1 MKYILCQPA
10 IQRFEWELEVC
21 LTRLKKLGI
30 QDITLLFAQGDP
42 AIPSRLKDKYQVE
55 VHVYKDGRADKHY
68 IPSIKPYL
76 WMRYLEENRI
86 REKETYFYLDCDV
99 LLRAIPEVTPTKN
112 TWYASDCTSYIGI
125 DYIDSKGPDLLKEM
139 CEVVGIDESL
149 IRAYKPIGGAQWV
162 IKNPSYN
169 YWAKVYVD
177 SINLYNFLS
186 KVESYYV
193 KKNGPGYNPI
203 QKWTAEM
210 WAQLWNV
217 YHFGID
223 VKTDKELDFCWP
235 TDDLKKY
242 QEVKI
247 FHNAGVMNDNQGM
260 FFKGKYV
267 DRLPFTDDFSGID
280 KNRASIEYI
289 RAIQEVKEEK
299 SMKYEALHYFTDL
312 QDKNKEYNEGDIFPR
327 PANKKVSEERIEELL
342 SDKNKQGR
350 PVIKIIEE

>member
-10 IQRFEWELEVC
+10 IHRFEWELEVC

-30 QDITLLFAQGDP
+30 QDITLLFTQGDP
-42 AIPSRLKDKYQVE
+42 EIPKRLRDKYQVE
-55 VHVYKDGRADKHY
+55 VRVYQDRRTDKNY

-76 WMRYLEENRI
+76 WTRYLEEDAA
-86 REKETYFYLDCDV
+86 RENESYFYLDSDV
-99 LLRAIPEVTPTKN
+99 LLRDIPEVTPTEKR
-112 TWYASDCTSYIGI
+112 WFASDCKSYIGI
-125 DYIDSKGPDLLKEM
+125 DYIDSKGSDLLEKM
-139 CEVVGIDESL
+139 CEVIGISSSL
-149 IRAYKPIGGAQWV
+149 IRVKNPTGGAQWV
-162 IKNPSYN
+162 IKNPSLA
-169 YWAKVYVD
+169 YWRKVYKD

-186 KVESYYV
+186 NIEGEYV
-193 KKNGPGYNPI
+193 RKNSPGYTPI

-223 VKTDKELDFCWP
+223 VQIDKELDFCWP
-235 TDDLKKY
+235 TDDLEKY
-242 QEVKI
+242 QQVKI
-247 FHNAGVMNDNQGM
+247 FHNAGVMNYSQGM

-267 DRLPFTDDFSGID
+267 NRSPFTDDFTGMNQN
-280 KNRASIEYI
+280 KASIEYI
-289 RAIQEVKEEK
+289 HAIQEVKEAN

-312 QDKNKEYNEGDIFPR
+312 QDKNKEYNEGDTFPR
-327 PANKKVSEERIEELL
+327 PANKKVSKERIEELL

>member
-42 AIPSRLKDKYQVE
+42 AIPNKLKDKYQVE
-55 VHVYKDGRADKHY
+55 VHVYKDERADKHY

-76 WMRYLEENRI
+76 WMRYLEENPT

-99 LLRAIPEVTPTKN
+99 LLRAIPEVIPTEN
-112 TWYASDCTSYIGI
+112 TWYASDCTGYIGI
-125 DYIDSKGPDLLKEM
+125 DYIDSKGSDLLNRM

-149 IRAYKPIGGAQWV
+149 IRTQKPSGGAQWV
-162 IKNPSYN
+162 IKNPSYD

-193 KKNGPGYNPI
+193 KNNGPSYIPI

-217 YHFGID
+217 YHFGLD

-235 TDDLKKY
+235 TNSLEDYNK
-242 QEVKI
+242 VKI
-247 FHNAGVMNDNQGM
+247 YHNAGVLNENQGM

-267 DRLPFTDDFSGID
+267 NRSPFKDNFSGID
-280 KNRASIEYI
+280 RNRASIEYV
-289 RAIQEVKEEK
+289 RAIQDVKEGNL
-299 SMKYEALHYFTDL
+299 MKYRVLHYFTDL
-312 QDKNKEYNEGDIFPR
+312 QDKDKEYHEGDTFPR
-327 PANKKVSEERIEELL
+327 PANKKVANERVKELL
-342 SDKNKQGR
+342 SNKNNQGR
-350 PVIKIIEE
+350 PVIEIIEE